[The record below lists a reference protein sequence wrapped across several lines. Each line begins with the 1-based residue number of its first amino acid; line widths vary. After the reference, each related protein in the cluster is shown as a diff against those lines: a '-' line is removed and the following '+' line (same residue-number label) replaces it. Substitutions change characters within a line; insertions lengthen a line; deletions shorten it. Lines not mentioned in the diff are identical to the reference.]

1 MTQKKERRRTRRK
14 KKRAWRKGFCW
25 NNQLFFFFF
34 FLAFEKKVSQL
45 ILDPAGIKKLSDTVL
60 PNLSGSPQKIQTASL
75 PIFPSFQHVF
85 NAWRSQEEEE
95 ETKTGRPVES
105 THTGWLGINWTDL
118 FKPFIFRD
126 APLRGTCL
134 GLSSHKIFFL
144 YLLATRWVQSTFS
157 SHCPMSTFL

>member
-1 MTQKKERRRTRRK
+1 MWLKLFGLFPIPAKYRILFDRTSINNIRNDSKERKKKNKKKERKSLK
-14 KKRAWRKGFCW
+14 KGILLK
-25 NNQLFFFFF
+25 QSTF
-34 FLAFEKKVSQL
+34 FLLLLSCFWKKVSQL

-95 ETKTGRPVES
+95 TKAGRPVES

-126 APLRGTCL
+126 APPWGTC
-134 GLSSHKIFFL
+134 
-144 YLLATRWVQSTFS
+144 
-157 SHCPMSTFL
+157 